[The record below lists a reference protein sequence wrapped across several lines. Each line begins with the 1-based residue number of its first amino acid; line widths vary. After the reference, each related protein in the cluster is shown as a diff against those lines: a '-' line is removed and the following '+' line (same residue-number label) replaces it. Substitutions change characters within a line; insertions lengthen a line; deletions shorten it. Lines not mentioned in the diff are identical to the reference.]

1 MELSMGRRLAPCSAL
16 GTERGR
22 AIGAKGIYASPQ
34 DGAGTGPEGADCA
47 GLRSRRQ
54 NKEVAASLGL
64 DDVTV
69 GKWRRRFVE
78 RRMEGLYDEP
88 RSGAPRTIDDI
99 RIEGCD
105 REDPGELACRRHSLE
120 LAWHDEGQRTIGL
133 KRSAHLACLRSSTP
147 PHGDFQALDR
157 PGFRGQGTG
166 RRWPLRLTA
175 RACHRSLCGREVPDP
190 GA

>member
-1 MELSMGRRLAPCSAL
+1 MGRRLAPCSAL

-99 RIEGCD
+99 RNEGVIVKTL
-105 REDPGELACRRHSLE
+105 ESLP
-120 LAWHDEGQRTIGL
+120 ADATHWSSRGMDEKSQI
-133 KRSAHLACLRSSTP
+133 
-147 PHGDFQALDR
+147 QALDR
-157 PGFRGQGTG
+157 SQPMLPMRPGQPARRSHDYTRHGTTLLFARRNRSAHG
-166 RRWPLRLTA
+166 R
-175 RACHRSLCGREVPDP
+175 
-190 GA
+190 

>member
-1 MELSMGRRLAPCSAL
+1 MGRRLAPCSAL

-47 GLRSRRQ
+47 GLRGRRQ

-78 RRMEGLYDEP
+78 RRMESLYDAF
-88 RSGAPRTIDDI
+88 RCTS
-99 RIEGCD
+99 
-105 REDPGELACRRHSLE
+105 
-120 LAWHDEGQRTIGL
+120 HD
-133 KRSAHLACLRSSTP
+133 
-147 PHGDFQALDR
+147 
-157 PGFRGQGTG
+157 
-166 RRWPLRLTA
+166 
-175 RACHRSLCGREVPDP
+175 
-190 GA
+190 